1 MKLLRLQRQLTWPE
15 HVSTIELRA
24 WIRSELVSDPDGE
37 LLRWAITWL
46 TTAADGARCLQVE
59 GVCLG

>member
-15 HVSTIELRA
+15 HVSTIQLRA

-37 LLRWAITWL
+37 LLRSAITGL

>member
-15 HVSTIELRA
+15 HVSTIQLRA

-37 LLRWAITWL
+37 LLRWAITGL
-46 TTAADGARCLQVE
+46 TTAADGDRCLHVE

>member
-15 HVSTIELRA
+15 HVSTIQVRA
-24 WIRSELVSDPDGE
+24 GIRSELVSDPDGE
-37 LLRWAITWL
+37 LLRWAITGL

-59 GVCLG
+59 GVCL